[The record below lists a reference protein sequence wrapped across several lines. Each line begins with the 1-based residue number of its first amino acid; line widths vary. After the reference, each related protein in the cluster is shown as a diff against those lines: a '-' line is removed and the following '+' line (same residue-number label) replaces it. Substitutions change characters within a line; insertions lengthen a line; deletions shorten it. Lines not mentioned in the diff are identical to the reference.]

1 MAILDNIKPER
12 VMYWFEKLC
21 SIPHGSGNTS
31 QATAM
36 CREFAKENNLE
47 FIEDELGNCIIKKPA
62 TKGYEN
68 SPAVIIQGH
77 LDMVCEKEASCGIDF
92 ENHGLELGID
102 GDWIYAKGTTL
113 GGDDGAA
120 IAIGLAL
127 LEDKEISHPALEILF
142 TVDEEIGMIGATA
155 LDASPLKGKYLIN
168 LDSEDEGV
176 FTVSCAGG
184 VVAECKIPVKR
195 EEFSGKCYAFE
206 ISGLTGGHSG
216 AEITKYRAN
225 ADMLLGRLLS
235 KAADAAEI
243 RIVSVNGGLK
253 DNAIPTSAEAVVVA
267 NADIS
272 HVAAEC
278 EAIFSKEFSVSEKTI
293 KVSCTAS
300 NAVQLPMDR
309 KSTNTVIA
317 ALCCYP
323 NGIQN
328 MSLEIPGLPKTSLNL
343 GILKTFDECITA
355 SFCVRSSVLTEKEA
369 LVKRIEL
376 LTEQFGGT
384 VKTEGD
390 YPPWEYVPE
399 SHLRDVMQ
407 KVYVRM
413 YGKEPIIEAIHAGI
427 ECGIIASKVPG
438 LECVSIGPD
447 IQDIHTPA
455 ERMSISSVNRT
466 WKYITEVLRFLK

>member
-12 VMYWFEKLC
+12 VLYWFEQLC

-47 FIEDELGNCIIKKPA
+47 FIEDELGNCIIKKPG
-62 TKGYEN
+62 TEGYEN

-77 LDMVCEKEASCGIDF
+77 LDMVCEKEPDYGINF
-92 ENHGLELGID
+92 ETQGLDLCLD
-102 GDWIYAKGTTL
+102 GDWIYARGTTL

-127 LEDKEISHPALEILF
+127 LENNEISHPPLEILF

-155 LDASPLKGKYLIN
+155 LDASPLTGKYLIN
-168 LDSEDEGV
+168 IDSEDEGV

-184 VVAECKIPVKR
+184 VVAECKIPVSR
-195 EEFSGKCYAFE
+195 DEFSGKCYTFE

-216 AEITKYRAN
+216 AEINKYRAN

-235 KAADAAEI
+235 VAADMADI

-253 DNAIPTSAEAVVVA
+253 DNAIPTRAEAVVIA
-267 NADIS
+267 DSDIS
-272 HVAAEC
+272 HIAAKC
-278 EAIFSKEFSVSEKTI
+278 EDIFSKEFSVSEKSI
-293 KVSCTAS
+293 KVSCTVSETA
-300 NAVQLPMDR
+300 QLPMDK
-309 KSTNTVIA
+309 KSTNTVIT

-328 MSLEIPGLPKTSLNL
+328 MSLEIAGLPKTSLNL
-343 GILKTFDECITA
+343 GILKTFDNFIIA
-355 SFCVRSSVLTEKEA
+355 SFCVRSSVFTEKQA
-369 LVKRIEL
+369 LVKKLEL
-376 LTEQFGGT
+376 LTNQFGGT

-390 YPPWEYVPE
+390 YPPWEYVPQ
-399 SHLRDVMQ
+399 SHLRDVMK
-407 KVYVRM
+407 KVYIDM

-427 ECGIIASKVPG
+427 ECGIIASKIPG

-447 IQDIHTPA
+447 IQDIHTPT
-455 ERMSISSVNRT
+455 ERISISSVKRT
-466 WKYITEVLRFLK
+466 WEYIIEVLKHLK